1 MLEIVGND
9 RLELGHGSELA
20 LDDVAAALAECWVV
34 DEPYDPENALAGYD
48 LSPAERD
55 ALLSGDDKQLRE
67 LGLDQRMSKWAGDA
81 GSFGDNGPWS

>member
-1 MLEIVGND
+1 MSQQAIAQVVERASADAKFRAQLE
-9 RLELGHGSELA
+9 R
-20 LDDVAAALAECWVV
+20 
-34 DEPYDPENALAGYD
+34 DPENALAGYD